1 MSKRRR
7 FILTS
12 ILLSLGFI
20 AVQVFPQQ
28 YRFLSIGSLGVLTLI
43 LFSWSLRE
51 GLSYNMTLLAL
62 ILPILFTVAVGL
74 FWFLLPSSIFAR
86 IPVVALYGFG
96 VYALCLTVNIYTV
109 AAVRTIALM
118 RAARGVGFVLTL
130 LTFFLIFDT
139 ILSLKWPLYFL
150 IPARALGVVKLKC
163 CSDHSSIPMLSI
175 KSYILDNSLKL
186 SFLITVFIFMFEGV
200 FLRISASLFIP
211 TMSFLYNST
220 DLALGN
226 SLK

>member
-118 RAARGVGFVLTL
+118 RAARGVGFVITL

-150 IPARALGVVKLKC
+150 VVFNFGWILFFKIFHICFFKKRIP
-163 CSDHSSIPMLSI
+163 
-175 KSYILDNSLKL
+175 
-186 SFLITVFIFMFEGV
+186 
-200 FLRISASLFIP
+200 
-211 TMSFLYNST
+211 
-220 DLALGN
+220 
-226 SLK
+226 